1 MHLKHNYEKVD
12 KMSNTLSD
20 ITSVDFWTTDSHS
33 LLSLLATDALHH
45 DALFFIVNLT
55 NEVAA
60 LKNFHSFVH
69 YLSDLFLVET

>member
-1 MHLKHNYEKVD
+1 MRRWTRSATPYL
-12 KMSNTLSD
+12 
-20 ITSVDFWTTDSHS
+20 TSCQLILEQLIHTAS

-45 DALFFIVNLT
+45 DALFFIVNLA